1 MRYLILVSHGTF
13 APGLH
18 NALGMMAG
26 SDREDIRSTSLLDGM
41 DVDTFR
47 ANFAELVGD
56 ITAEDEIIL
65 TADII
70 GGSPLTT
77 ALEVLTEKGLLGKT
91 LAIGGMNL
99 PLVLTAAFADAE
111 TPLEELEQELTGEA
125 KDQIKRFDLGGDEGC
140 AGDDLPGNGPKV
152 CRFQI
157 PQQRVSVC
165 QLKHSPVIL
174 IGKFFIDLEPG
185 DFFRGGIQRETV
197 CVQRRRKLRV
207 LFLRGQYFLMPLHL
221 TAPFLPSP

>member
-26 SDREDIRSTSLLDGM
+26 SDREDIRSISLLDGM

-47 ANFAELVGD
+47 ANFTELVGD

-77 ALEVLTEKGLLGKT
+77 ALDVLTEKGLLGKT

-125 KDQIKRFDLGGDEGC
+125 KDQIKRFDLGGDE
-140 AGDDLPGNGPKV
+140 DDD
-152 CRFQI
+152 I
-157 PQQRVSVC
+157 
-165 QLKHSPVIL
+165 
-174 IGKFFIDLEPG
+174 
-185 DFFRGGIQRETV
+185 
-197 CVQRRRKLRV
+197 
-207 LFLRGQYFLMPLHL
+207 
-221 TAPFLPSP
+221 

>member
-47 ANFAELVGD
+47 ANFVELVGD

-77 ALEVLTEKGLLGKT
+77 ALDVLTEKGLLGKT

-99 PLVLTAAFADAE
+99 PLVLTAAFADAD

-125 KDQIKRFDLGGDEGC
+125 KDQIKRFDLGGDE
-140 AGDDLPGNGPKV
+140 DDD
-152 CRFQI
+152 I
-157 PQQRVSVC
+157 
-165 QLKHSPVIL
+165 
-174 IGKFFIDLEPG
+174 
-185 DFFRGGIQRETV
+185 
-197 CVQRRRKLRV
+197 
-207 LFLRGQYFLMPLHL
+207 
-221 TAPFLPSP
+221 

>member
-47 ANFAELVGD
+47 AKFAELVQD
-56 ITAEDEIIL
+56 ITPEDEIIL

-77 ALEVLTEKGLLGKT
+77 ALDVLTEKGLLDKT

-125 KDQIKRFDLGGDEGC
+125 KDQIKRFALGGDE
-140 AGDDLPGNGPKV
+140 DDD
-152 CRFQI
+152 I
-157 PQQRVSVC
+157 
-165 QLKHSPVIL
+165 
-174 IGKFFIDLEPG
+174 
-185 DFFRGGIQRETV
+185 
-197 CVQRRRKLRV
+197 
-207 LFLRGQYFLMPLHL
+207 
-221 TAPFLPSP
+221 

>member
-18 NALGMMAG
+18 NALGMVAG

-56 ITAEDEIIL
+56 ITPEDEIIL

-77 ALEVLTEKGLLGKT
+77 ALDVLTEKGLLGKT

-125 KDQIKRFDLGGDEGC
+125 KDQIKRFDLGGDE
-140 AGDDLPGNGPKV
+140 DDD
-152 CRFQI
+152 I
-157 PQQRVSVC
+157 
-165 QLKHSPVIL
+165 
-174 IGKFFIDLEPG
+174 
-185 DFFRGGIQRETV
+185 
-197 CVQRRRKLRV
+197 
-207 LFLRGQYFLMPLHL
+207 
-221 TAPFLPSP
+221 

>member
-77 ALEVLTEKGLLGKT
+77 ALDVLTEKGLLGKT

-99 PLVLTAAFADAE
+99 PLVLTAAFADAD
-111 TPLEELEQELTGEA
+111 TPLEELEQELTDEA
-125 KDQIKRFDLGGDEGC
+125 KDQIKRFDLGGDE
-140 AGDDLPGNGPKV
+140 DDD
-152 CRFQI
+152 I
-157 PQQRVSVC
+157 
-165 QLKHSPVIL
+165 
-174 IGKFFIDLEPG
+174 
-185 DFFRGGIQRETV
+185 
-197 CVQRRRKLRV
+197 
-207 LFLRGQYFLMPLHL
+207 
-221 TAPFLPSP
+221 

>member
-1 MRYLILVSHGTF
+1 M
-13 APGLH
+13 H

-47 ANFAELVGD
+47 ANFTELVGD

-77 ALEVLTEKGLLGKT
+77 ALDVLTEKGLLGKT

-111 TPLEELEQELTGEA
+111 TPLDELEQELTGEA
-125 KDQIKRFDLGGDEGC
+125 KDQIKRFDLGGDE
-140 AGDDLPGNGPKV
+140 DDD
-152 CRFQI
+152 I
-157 PQQRVSVC
+157 
-165 QLKHSPVIL
+165 
-174 IGKFFIDLEPG
+174 
-185 DFFRGGIQRETV
+185 
-197 CVQRRRKLRV
+197 
-207 LFLRGQYFLMPLHL
+207 
-221 TAPFLPSP
+221 

>member
-47 ANFAELVGD
+47 ANFTELVGD

-70 GGSPLTT
+70 GGSLLTT
-77 ALEVLTEKGLLGKT
+77 ALDVLTEKGLLAHT

-99 PLVLTAAFADAE
+99 PLVLTAAFADAD

-125 KDQIKRFDLGGDEGC
+125 KDQIKRFDLGGDE
-140 AGDDLPGNGPKV
+140 DDD
-152 CRFQI
+152 I
-157 PQQRVSVC
+157 
-165 QLKHSPVIL
+165 
-174 IGKFFIDLEPG
+174 
-185 DFFRGGIQRETV
+185 
-197 CVQRRRKLRV
+197 
-207 LFLRGQYFLMPLHL
+207 
-221 TAPFLPSP
+221 

>member
-77 ALEVLTEKGLLGKT
+77 ALDVLTEKGLLGKT

-99 PLVLTAAFADAE
+99 PLVLTAAFADAD
-111 TPLEELEQELTGEA
+111 TSLEGLEQELTGEA
-125 KDQIKRFDLGGDEGC
+125 KDQIKRFDLGGDE
-140 AGDDLPGNGPKV
+140 DDD
-152 CRFQI
+152 I
-157 PQQRVSVC
+157 
-165 QLKHSPVIL
+165 
-174 IGKFFIDLEPG
+174 
-185 DFFRGGIQRETV
+185 
-197 CVQRRRKLRV
+197 
-207 LFLRGQYFLMPLHL
+207 
-221 TAPFLPSP
+221 

>member
-1 MRYLILVSHGTF
+1 MRYPILVSHGTF

-77 ALEVLTEKGLLGKT
+77 ALDVLTEKGLLGKT

-111 TPLEELEQELTGEA
+111 TPLDELEQELTGEA
-125 KDQIKRFDLGGDEGC
+125 KDQIKRFDLGGDE
-140 AGDDLPGNGPKV
+140 DDD
-152 CRFQI
+152 I
-157 PQQRVSVC
+157 
-165 QLKHSPVIL
+165 
-174 IGKFFIDLEPG
+174 
-185 DFFRGGIQRETV
+185 
-197 CVQRRRKLRV
+197 
-207 LFLRGQYFLMPLHL
+207 
-221 TAPFLPSP
+221 

>member
-47 ANFAELVGD
+47 VNFAELVKD
-56 ITAEDEIIL
+56 IIAEDEIIL

-77 ALEVLTEKGLLGKT
+77 ALDVLTEKGLLGKT

-111 TPLEELEQELTGEA
+111 TPLDELEQELTGEA
-125 KDQIKRFDLGGDEGC
+125 KDQIKRFDLGGDE
-140 AGDDLPGNGPKV
+140 DDD
-152 CRFQI
+152 I
-157 PQQRVSVC
+157 
-165 QLKHSPVIL
+165 
-174 IGKFFIDLEPG
+174 
-185 DFFRGGIQRETV
+185 
-197 CVQRRRKLRV
+197 
-207 LFLRGQYFLMPLHL
+207 
-221 TAPFLPSP
+221 

>member
-47 ANFAELVGD
+47 ANFAELVQD
-56 ITAEDEIIL
+56 ITPEDEIIL

-77 ALEVLTEKGLLGKT
+77 ALDVLTEKGLLART

-99 PLVLTAAFADAE
+99 PLVLTAAFADAD
-111 TPLEELEQELTGEA
+111 TPLDELEAELTGEA
-125 KDQIKRFDLGGDEGC
+125 KDQIKRFALGGDE
-140 AGDDLPGNGPKV
+140 DL
-152 CRFQI
+152 
-157 PQQRVSVC
+157 S
-165 QLKHSPVIL
+165 L
-174 IGKFFIDLEPG
+174 IHI
-185 DFFRGGIQRETV
+185 
-197 CVQRRRKLRV
+197 
-207 LFLRGQYFLMPLHL
+207 
-221 TAPFLPSP
+221 

>member
-56 ITAEDEIIL
+56 ITPEDEIIL

-77 ALEVLTEKGLLGKT
+77 ALDVLTEKGLLGKT

-99 PLVLTAAFADAE
+99 PPVLTAAFADAD
-111 TPLEELEQELTGEA
+111 TPLDELEAELTGEA
-125 KDQIKRFDLGGDEGC
+125 KDQIKRFALGSDE
-140 AGDDLPGNGPKV
+140 DDD
-152 CRFQI
+152 I
-157 PQQRVSVC
+157 
-165 QLKHSPVIL
+165 
-174 IGKFFIDLEPG
+174 
-185 DFFRGGIQRETV
+185 
-197 CVQRRRKLRV
+197 
-207 LFLRGQYFLMPLHL
+207 
-221 TAPFLPSP
+221 

>member
-47 ANFAELVGD
+47 ANFAELVQD
-56 ITAEDEIIL
+56 ITPEDEIIL

-77 ALEVLTEKGLLGKT
+77 ALDVLTEKGLLART

-99 PLVLTAAFADAE
+99 PLVLTAAVADAD
-111 TPLEELEQELTGEA
+111 TPLDELEAELTGEA
-125 KDQIKRFDLGGDEGC
+125 KDQIKRFALGGDE
-140 AGDDLPGNGPKV
+140 DDD
-152 CRFQI
+152 I
-157 PQQRVSVC
+157 
-165 QLKHSPVIL
+165 
-174 IGKFFIDLEPG
+174 
-185 DFFRGGIQRETV
+185 
-197 CVQRRRKLRV
+197 
-207 LFLRGQYFLMPLHL
+207 
-221 TAPFLPSP
+221 

>member
-56 ITAEDEIIL
+56 ITPEDEIIL

-77 ALEVLTEKGLLGKT
+77 ALDVLTEKGLLGKT

-111 TPLEELEQELTGEA
+111 TPLDELEQELTGEA
-125 KDQIKRFDLGGDEGC
+125 KDQIRRFDLGGDE
-140 AGDDLPGNGPKV
+140 DDD
-152 CRFQI
+152 I
-157 PQQRVSVC
+157 
-165 QLKHSPVIL
+165 
-174 IGKFFIDLEPG
+174 
-185 DFFRGGIQRETV
+185 
-197 CVQRRRKLRV
+197 
-207 LFLRGQYFLMPLHL
+207 
-221 TAPFLPSP
+221 

>member
-77 ALEVLTEKGLLGKT
+77 ALDVLTEKGLLGKT

-111 TPLEELEQELTGEA
+111 TPLDELEQELTGEA
-125 KDQIKRFDLGGDEGC
+125 KDQIKRFDLGGDEN
-140 AGDDLPGNGPKV
+140 DD
-152 CRFQI
+152 I
-157 PQQRVSVC
+157 
-165 QLKHSPVIL
+165 
-174 IGKFFIDLEPG
+174 
-185 DFFRGGIQRETV
+185 
-197 CVQRRRKLRV
+197 
-207 LFLRGQYFLMPLHL
+207 
-221 TAPFLPSP
+221 

>member
-26 SDREDIRSTSLLDGM
+26 SDREYIRSTSLLDGM

-77 ALEVLTEKGLLGKT
+77 ALDVLTEKGLLGKT

-111 TPLEELEQELTGEA
+111 TPLDELEQELTGEA
-125 KDQIKRFDLGGDEGC
+125 KDQIKRFDLGGDE
-140 AGDDLPGNGPKV
+140 DDD
-152 CRFQI
+152 I
-157 PQQRVSVC
+157 
-165 QLKHSPVIL
+165 
-174 IGKFFIDLEPG
+174 
-185 DFFRGGIQRETV
+185 
-197 CVQRRRKLRV
+197 
-207 LFLRGQYFLMPLHL
+207 
-221 TAPFLPSP
+221 

>member
-47 ANFAELVGD
+47 ANFTELVGD

-77 ALEVLTEKGLLGKT
+77 ALDVLTEKGLLGKT

-99 PLVLTAAFADAE
+99 PLALTAAFADAD
-111 TPLEELEQELTGEA
+111 TSLEELEQELTGEA
-125 KDQIKRFDLGGDEGC
+125 KDQIKRFDLGGDE
-140 AGDDLPGNGPKV
+140 DDD
-152 CRFQI
+152 I
-157 PQQRVSVC
+157 
-165 QLKHSPVIL
+165 
-174 IGKFFIDLEPG
+174 
-185 DFFRGGIQRETV
+185 
-197 CVQRRRKLRV
+197 
-207 LFLRGQYFLMPLHL
+207 
-221 TAPFLPSP
+221 

>member
-77 ALEVLTEKGLLGKT
+77 ALDVLTEKGLLGKT

-99 PLVLTAAFADAE
+99 PLVLTAAFADAD
-111 TPLEELEQELTGEA
+111 TPLDELEAELTDEA
-125 KDQIKRFDLGGDEGC
+125 KDQIKRFALGGDE
-140 AGDDLPGNGPKV
+140 DDD
-152 CRFQI
+152 I
-157 PQQRVSVC
+157 
-165 QLKHSPVIL
+165 
-174 IGKFFIDLEPG
+174 
-185 DFFRGGIQRETV
+185 
-197 CVQRRRKLRV
+197 
-207 LFLRGQYFLMPLHL
+207 
-221 TAPFLPSP
+221 

>member
-47 ANFAELVGD
+47 VNVAELVKD

-77 ALEVLTEKGLLGKT
+77 ALDVLTEKGLLGKT

-111 TPLEELEQELTGEA
+111 TPLDELEQELTGEA
-125 KDQIKRFDLGGDEGC
+125 KDQIKRFDLGGDEN
-140 AGDDLPGNGPKV
+140 DD
-152 CRFQI
+152 I
-157 PQQRVSVC
+157 
-165 QLKHSPVIL
+165 
-174 IGKFFIDLEPG
+174 
-185 DFFRGGIQRETV
+185 
-197 CVQRRRKLRV
+197 
-207 LFLRGQYFLMPLHL
+207 
-221 TAPFLPSP
+221 

>member
-56 ITAEDEIIL
+56 ITVEDEIIL

-77 ALEVLTEKGLLGKT
+77 ALDVLTEKGLLGKT

-99 PLVLTAAFADAE
+99 PLVLTAAFADAD
-111 TPLEELEQELTGEA
+111 TPLDELEAELTGEA
-125 KDQIKRFDLGGDEGC
+125 KDQIKRFALGGDE
-140 AGDDLPGNGPKV
+140 DDD
-152 CRFQI
+152 I
-157 PQQRVSVC
+157 
-165 QLKHSPVIL
+165 
-174 IGKFFIDLEPG
+174 
-185 DFFRGGIQRETV
+185 
-197 CVQRRRKLRV
+197 
-207 LFLRGQYFLMPLHL
+207 
-221 TAPFLPSP
+221 

>member
-47 ANFAELVGD
+47 ANFAELVGG

-77 ALEVLTEKGLLGKT
+77 ALDVLTEKGLLGKT

-111 TPLEELEQELTGEA
+111 TPLDELEQELTGEA
-125 KDQIKRFDLGGDEGC
+125 KDQIKRFDLGGDE
-140 AGDDLPGNGPKV
+140 DDD
-152 CRFQI
+152 I
-157 PQQRVSVC
+157 
-165 QLKHSPVIL
+165 
-174 IGKFFIDLEPG
+174 
-185 DFFRGGIQRETV
+185 
-197 CVQRRRKLRV
+197 
-207 LFLRGQYFLMPLHL
+207 
-221 TAPFLPSP
+221 

>member
-47 ANFAELVGD
+47 ANFAELVQD
-56 ITAEDEIIL
+56 ITPEDEIIL

-77 ALEVLTEKGLLGKT
+77 ALDVLTEKGLLART

-99 PLVLTAAFADAE
+99 PLVLTAAFANAD
-111 TPLEELEQELTGEA
+111 TPLDELEAELTGEA
-125 KDQIKRFDLGGDEGC
+125 KDQIKRFALGGDE
-140 AGDDLPGNGPKV
+140 DDD
-152 CRFQI
+152 I
-157 PQQRVSVC
+157 
-165 QLKHSPVIL
+165 
-174 IGKFFIDLEPG
+174 
-185 DFFRGGIQRETV
+185 
-197 CVQRRRKLRV
+197 
-207 LFLRGQYFLMPLHL
+207 
-221 TAPFLPSP
+221 

>member
-47 ANFAELVGD
+47 ANFAELVQD
-56 ITAEDEIIL
+56 ITPEDEIIL

-77 ALEVLTEKGLLGKT
+77 ALDVLTEKGLLGKT

-99 PLVLTAAFADAE
+99 PLVLTAAFADAD
-111 TPLEELEQELTGEA
+111 TPLDELEAELTGEA
-125 KDQIKRFDLGGDEGC
+125 KDQIKRFALGSDE
-140 AGDDLPGNGPKV
+140 DDD
-152 CRFQI
+152 I
-157 PQQRVSVC
+157 
-165 QLKHSPVIL
+165 
-174 IGKFFIDLEPG
+174 
-185 DFFRGGIQRETV
+185 
-197 CVQRRRKLRV
+197 
-207 LFLRGQYFLMPLHL
+207 
-221 TAPFLPSP
+221 

>member
-41 DVDTFR
+41 NVDTFR
-47 ANFAELVGD
+47 ANFAELVQD
-56 ITAEDEIIL
+56 ITPEDEIIL

-77 ALEVLTEKGLLGKT
+77 ALDVLTEKGLLGKT

-125 KDQIKRFDLGGDEGC
+125 KDQIKRFALGGDE
-140 AGDDLPGNGPKV
+140 DDD
-152 CRFQI
+152 I
-157 PQQRVSVC
+157 
-165 QLKHSPVIL
+165 
-174 IGKFFIDLEPG
+174 
-185 DFFRGGIQRETV
+185 
-197 CVQRRRKLRV
+197 
-207 LFLRGQYFLMPLHL
+207 
-221 TAPFLPSP
+221 

>member
-47 ANFAELVGD
+47 ANFTVLVGD

-77 ALEVLTEKGLLGKT
+77 ALDVLTEKGLLAHT

-99 PLVLTAAFADAE
+99 PLVLTAAFADAD

-125 KDQIKRFDLGGDEGC
+125 KDQIKRFDLGGDE
-140 AGDDLPGNGPKV
+140 DDD
-152 CRFQI
+152 I
-157 PQQRVSVC
+157 
-165 QLKHSPVIL
+165 
-174 IGKFFIDLEPG
+174 
-185 DFFRGGIQRETV
+185 
-197 CVQRRRKLRV
+197 
-207 LFLRGQYFLMPLHL
+207 
-221 TAPFLPSP
+221 

>member
-47 ANFAELVGD
+47 ANFTELVGD

-77 ALEVLTEKGLLGKT
+77 ALDVLTEKGLLGKT

-125 KDQIKRFDLGGDEGC
+125 KDQIKRFNLGGDE
-140 AGDDLPGNGPKV
+140 DDD
-152 CRFQI
+152 I
-157 PQQRVSVC
+157 
-165 QLKHSPVIL
+165 
-174 IGKFFIDLEPG
+174 
-185 DFFRGGIQRETV
+185 
-197 CVQRRRKLRV
+197 
-207 LFLRGQYFLMPLHL
+207 
-221 TAPFLPSP
+221 

>member
-56 ITAEDEIIL
+56 ITPEDEIIL

-77 ALEVLTEKGLLGKT
+77 ALDVLTEKGLLGKT

-99 PLVLTAAFADAE
+99 PLVLPAAFADAD
-111 TPLEELEQELTGEA
+111 TSLDELEAEITGEA
-125 KDQIKRFDLGGDEGC
+125 KDQIKRFALGGDE
-140 AGDDLPGNGPKV
+140 DDD
-152 CRFQI
+152 I
-157 PQQRVSVC
+157 
-165 QLKHSPVIL
+165 
-174 IGKFFIDLEPG
+174 
-185 DFFRGGIQRETV
+185 
-197 CVQRRRKLRV
+197 
-207 LFLRGQYFLMPLHL
+207 
-221 TAPFLPSP
+221 

>member
-47 ANFAELVGD
+47 GNFAELVGD

-77 ALEVLTEKGLLGKT
+77 ALDVLTEKGLLGKT

-99 PLVLTAAFADAE
+99 PLVLTAAFADAD

-125 KDQIKRFDLGGDEGC
+125 KDQIKRFDLGGDE
-140 AGDDLPGNGPKV
+140 DDD
-152 CRFQI
+152 I
-157 PQQRVSVC
+157 
-165 QLKHSPVIL
+165 
-174 IGKFFIDLEPG
+174 
-185 DFFRGGIQRETV
+185 
-197 CVQRRRKLRV
+197 
-207 LFLRGQYFLMPLHL
+207 
-221 TAPFLPSP
+221 

>member
-47 ANFAELVGD
+47 ANFTELVGD

-77 ALEVLTEKGLLGKT
+77 ALDVLTEKGLLAHT
-91 LAIGGMNL
+91 LAIGGMKPPPVPPGYS
-99 PLVLTAAFADAE
+99 PLVLTAAFADAD

-125 KDQIKRFDLGGDEGC
+125 KDQIKRFDLGGDE
-140 AGDDLPGNGPKV
+140 DDD
-152 CRFQI
+152 I
-157 PQQRVSVC
+157 
-165 QLKHSPVIL
+165 
-174 IGKFFIDLEPG
+174 
-185 DFFRGGIQRETV
+185 
-197 CVQRRRKLRV
+197 
-207 LFLRGQYFLMPLHL
+207 
-221 TAPFLPSP
+221 

>member
-77 ALEVLTEKGLLGKT
+77 ALDVLTEKGLLGKT

-99 PLVLTAAFADAE
+99 PLVLTAAFADAD

-125 KDQIKRFDLGGDEGC
+125 KDQIKRFAIGGDE
-140 AGDDLPGNGPKV
+140 DDD
-152 CRFQI
+152 I
-157 PQQRVSVC
+157 
-165 QLKHSPVIL
+165 
-174 IGKFFIDLEPG
+174 
-185 DFFRGGIQRETV
+185 
-197 CVQRRRKLRV
+197 
-207 LFLRGQYFLMPLHL
+207 
-221 TAPFLPSP
+221 

>member
-1 MRYLILVSHGTF
+1 MRYLILVSHATF

-77 ALEVLTEKGLLGKT
+77 ALDVLTEKGLLGKT

-111 TPLEELEQELTGEA
+111 TPLDELEQELTGEA
-125 KDQIKRFDLGGDEGC
+125 KDQIKRFDLGGDE
-140 AGDDLPGNGPKV
+140 DDD
-152 CRFQI
+152 I
-157 PQQRVSVC
+157 
-165 QLKHSPVIL
+165 
-174 IGKFFIDLEPG
+174 
-185 DFFRGGIQRETV
+185 
-197 CVQRRRKLRV
+197 
-207 LFLRGQYFLMPLHL
+207 
-221 TAPFLPSP
+221 

>member
-47 ANFAELVGD
+47 ANFAELVKD
-56 ITAEDEIIL
+56 IAAEDEIIL

-77 ALEVLTEKGLLGKT
+77 ALDVLTEKGLLSKT

-99 PLVLTAAFADAE
+99 PLVLTAAFADAD
-111 TPLEELEQELTGEA
+111 TPLDALEAELTGEA
-125 KDQIKRFDLGGDEGC
+125 KDQIKRFDLGGDE
-140 AGDDLPGNGPKV
+140 DDD
-152 CRFQI
+152 I
-157 PQQRVSVC
+157 
-165 QLKHSPVIL
+165 
-174 IGKFFIDLEPG
+174 
-185 DFFRGGIQRETV
+185 
-197 CVQRRRKLRV
+197 
-207 LFLRGQYFLMPLHL
+207 
-221 TAPFLPSP
+221 

>member
-47 ANFAELVGD
+47 ANFAELVQD
-56 ITAEDEIIL
+56 ITPEDEIIL

-77 ALEVLTEKGLLGKT
+77 ALDELTEKGLLGKT

-125 KDQIKRFDLGGDEGC
+125 KDQIKRFDLGGDE
-140 AGDDLPGNGPKV
+140 DDD
-152 CRFQI
+152 I
-157 PQQRVSVC
+157 
-165 QLKHSPVIL
+165 
-174 IGKFFIDLEPG
+174 
-185 DFFRGGIQRETV
+185 
-197 CVQRRRKLRV
+197 
-207 LFLRGQYFLMPLHL
+207 
-221 TAPFLPSP
+221 

>member
-47 ANFAELVGD
+47 ANFAELVQD
-56 ITAEDEIIL
+56 ITPEDEIIL

-77 ALEVLTEKGLLGKT
+77 ALDVLTEKGLLGKT

-99 PLVLTAAFADAE
+99 PLVLTAAFADAD
-111 TPLEELEQELTGEA
+111 TPLDELEAELTGEA
-125 KDQIKRFDLGGDEGC
+125 KDQIKRLALGGDE
-140 AGDDLPGNGPKV
+140 DDD
-152 CRFQI
+152 I
-157 PQQRVSVC
+157 
-165 QLKHSPVIL
+165 
-174 IGKFFIDLEPG
+174 
-185 DFFRGGIQRETV
+185 
-197 CVQRRRKLRV
+197 
-207 LFLRGQYFLMPLHL
+207 
-221 TAPFLPSP
+221 